1 MMDGITEFG
10 TLCDLGH
17 SVTLVIIY
25 SDIVI
30 YLYSG
35 KGCALNGQDRQNEK
49 TKRSK

>member
-35 KGCALNGQDRQNEK
+35 KGCDILESVPSIG
-49 TKRSK
+49 SC